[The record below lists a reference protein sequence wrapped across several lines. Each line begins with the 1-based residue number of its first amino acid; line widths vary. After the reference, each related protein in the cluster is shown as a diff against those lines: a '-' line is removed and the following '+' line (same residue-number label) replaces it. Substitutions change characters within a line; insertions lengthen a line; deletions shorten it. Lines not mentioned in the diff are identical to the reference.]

1 MITHLSLVSGDVSQL
16 LIAQH
21 LSLFL
26 RFLDELLREVSV
38 NHHSILNT
46 LENRHKQYL
55 MLVVHINVIDGRI
68 LIEFVI
74 KLKK

>member
-1 MITHLSLVSGDVSQL
+1 MSGSVNQL
-16 LIAQH
+16 LIAQQ

-55 MLVVHINVIDGRI
+55 MKVIYIPVIDGRT
-68 LIEFVI
+68 LIELVI